1 VNNCTNL
8 SKIVKR
14 ALVLVI
20 CGFAILQCAKAQRP
34 QLPPRPDSSL
44 PTDKTG
50 SDESGPLTSI
60 EEEMRAKRAI
70 KYAQREHR
78 ENLERADQ
86 LTELGKE
93 LVASVKKKGKLDRE
107 DLRRLDKV
115 EKLAR
120 RIRSEAGGQDDDVT
134 LPKPPSDLE
143 SAITQLGESA
153 VSVGEQFKK
162 TPRQVISTGVI
173 NEANVLLELIKL
185 VRNMVR

>member
-1 VNNCTNL
+1 MP
-8 SKIVKR
+8 
-14 ALVLVI
+14 A
-20 CGFAILQCAKAQRP
+20 
-34 QLPPRPDSSL
+34 
-44 PTDKTG
+44 DKTNP
-50 SDESGPLTSI
+50 DETGPLTSI

-86 LTELGKE
+86 LSGLGKE
-93 LVASVKKKGKLDRE
+93 LVSSVKQKGRLDRE
-107 DLRRLDKV
+107 DLRRLDKM

-120 RIRSEAGGQDDDVT
+120 KIRSEAGGEDDDVS

-153 VSVGEQFKK
+153 VAVGDQFKK